1 METNLKNFKL
11 LWITDPHL
19 NFVHEEAIKS
29 FCRKIKE
36 KEPNA
41 VVITGDIA
49 EAPSIVSYLGF
60 MDLNL
65 ENKCPIFFVL
75 GNHDYYHGTIEGVR
89 EVMER
94 LFTYDE
100 ASKMILEP
108 RLGWLSSSGVVPLT
122 EKTALIGHDGWYDGQ
137 YADWYKSKVYLNDY
151 LLIGELA
158 DRACPV
164 RELRFAKINELAK
177 EAAEIVRNNLSE
189 AFKTFEHVYVA
200 THVSPFRE
208 NSTYEGKISD
218 DDWMPH
224 FSSKHMGDM
233 LLEMADNYQHKQI
246 TVLCGHSHGGA
257 DNQITHNIRCVTG
270 EARYRHPRINHVFE
284 VE

>member
-158 DRACPV
+158 DGLARLENFDLPRLTSWQKKPPKLSGTTCRKRSRRLSMFTWQLTFLHLGRIPHTRVKSLMMTGCLIFLQSIWAICFWKW
-164 RELRFAKINELAK
+164 LTIINTSKLPCC
-177 EAAEIVRNNLSE
+177 
-189 AFKTFEHVYVA
+189 VA
-200 THVSPFRE
+200 T
-208 NSTYEGKISD
+208 
-218 DDWMPH
+218 
-224 FSSKHMGDM
+224 
-233 LLEMADNYQHKQI
+233 L
-246 TVLCGHSHGGA
+246 TVEPTTKLRTIFA
-257 DNQITHNIRCVTG
+257 V
-270 EARYRHPRINHVFE
+270 
-284 VE
+284 